1 MASQLCLDSKQID
14 QIVYNTYTF
23 LLKQKQE
30 NAENTS
36 SSSPTSPTSNTT
48 TVPADATN
56 SSTTELNSNS
66 SSSIGQNTINNKT
79 VKLTPLERAI
89 SSNAIPPP
97 RVSYRDINIYL
108 LVSNY
113 LFDYHNC
120 SILSLSIPCRYYLSL
135 LLLLVL
141 LPLL

>member
-23 LLKQKQE
+23 LLKQKQQ
-30 NAENTS
+30 NAENANTS
-36 SSSPTSPTSNTT
+36 NSPTSNT

-56 SSTTELNSNS
+56 SSTTNNNEQNNSNNS
-66 SSSIGQNTINNKT
+66 SSFGQNTMNNKT

-97 RVSYRDINIYL
+97 RVSYRDINMYP
-108 LVSNY
+108 SC
-113 LFDYHNC
+113 F
-120 SILSLSIPCRYYLSL
+120 
-135 LLLLVL
+135 
-141 LPLL
+141 